1 MPSAVI
7 DACCLID
14 LFASGHAEAILR
26 AAAFDWHVPVAVQN
40 EVQFVRQHDPQ
51 QPGQT
56 IAVAADFAPL
66 FSSAVLCVCRPEDNQ
81 ELTRF
86 TQYAAVFRSDGEA
99 MCLAIAESRGW
110 IVATD
115 DRKAI
120 RTGQAAG
127 LTVISCP
134 ELVKIWADAAKPAQ
148 PGAAPGAQ
156 GHPVLGAVPAE
167 LIDALLRVVERPACK
182 GRSLVAIFAVRT
194 PKYCRGQRHTCRRR
208 KYSSA
213 SSGATSFR
221 GIRGQGRDR
230 TSRMPPSRRCPS
242 RHAVS
247 ACALC
252 A

>member
-26 AAAFDWHVPVAVQN
+26 AAALDWHVPVAVQS
-40 EVQFVRQHDPQ
+40 EVQFIRQHDPQ

-66 FSSAVLCVCRPEDNQ
+66 ISSAALCVCKPEDSQ

-110 IVATD
+110 IVATVA
-115 DRKAI
+115 RKAI

-127 LTVISCP
+127 LTVVSCP
-134 ELVKIWADAAKPAQ
+134 ELLKKWSDAA
-148 PGAAPGAQ
+148 
-156 GHPVLGAVPAE
+156 
-167 LIDALLRVVERPACK
+167 RPAK
-182 GRSLVAIFAVRT
+182 LVLHQALKDIRFLAQFV
-194 PKYCRGQRHTCRRR
+194 PN
-208 KYSSA
+208 SS
-213 SSGATSFR
+213 
-221 GIRGQGRDR
+221 
-230 TSRMPPSRRCPS
+230 MPCHKWWNDQLAKAGP
-242 RHAVS
+242 
-247 ACALC
+247 
-252 A
+252 

>member
-26 AAAFDWHVPVAVQN
+26 AAAFDWHVPVAVQS

-56 IAVAADFAPL
+56 IAVAGDLAPF
-66 FSSAVLCVCRPEDNQ
+66 FSAAALRVCKPDDNQ

-127 LTVISCP
+127 LTVVSCP
-134 ELVKIWADAAKPAQ
+134 ELVKKWADAARP
-148 PGAAPGAQ
+148 AAPILQGALKDIQ
-156 GHPVLGAVPAE
+156 FLAQF
-167 LIDALLRVVERPACK
+167 RPN
-182 GRSLVAIFAVRT
+182 
-194 PKYCRGQRHTCRRR
+194 
-208 KYSSA
+208 SS
-213 SSGATSFR
+213 
-221 GIRGQGRDR
+221 
-230 TSRMPPSRRCPS
+230 MPCYKWWTDQLAKPGPSPTR
-242 RHAVS
+242 
-247 ACALC
+247 
-252 A
+252 